1 MEATGFENNGSR
13 GSDVAKFGDKRA
25 AFRRLCRTGSD
36 PSQLP
41 HAAAARPRDG
51 AEAVGTM
58 EGSRF
63 YRDPV
68 CTHILETPRLR
79 GGRVRAGGSRERLLT
94 PLQPTVIHF
103 VSYQSNTIN
112 QAASWDVS
120 GSRLLDNVPEIR
132 RCLHD
137 ELRLRATFKSGSP
150 PGARALPTR
159 SRPSLMST
167 RMGSGR
173 TTSAR
178 DAKAPR
184 KVTAGKPS
192 KN

>member
-1 MEATGFENNGSR
+1 MRWLFLLLPPLRNFSCGDTAPRPPMRVKIKGR
-13 GSDVAKFGDKRA
+13 FG
-25 AFRRLCRTGSD
+25 T
-36 PSQLP
+36 PV
-41 HAAAARPRDG
+41 
-51 AEAVGTM
+51 EVGTM

-63 YRDPV
+63 YPDPV

-120 GSRLLDNVPEIR
+120 GSRLLDNVSEIR

-137 ELRLRATFKSGSP
+137 QLRLRATFKSGSP
-150 PGARALPTR
+150 PGARP
-159 SRPSLMST
+159 PHQ
-167 RMGSGR
+167 
-173 TTSAR
+173 
-178 DAKAPR
+178 
-184 KVTAGKPS
+184 VTAIA
-192 KN
+192 